1 MSIFNRLSDIINS
14 NISSLLDKA
23 ENPEKMIRMVIQE
36 MEETLVEVRSGTA
49 KVIAE
54 KKTLSRRAEQ
64 LKKQAHDWEGKA
76 ELALSKGR
84 EDLAKAALLEKSNI
98 NSSVAITEKDLL
110 KLDETLDK
118 LSIEIE
124 QLQAKL
130 NDARARQKTIV
141 MRTTATES
149 RLNVNR
155 QLHSYSIDNAMD
167 KFEYYEKKIDQ
178 MEGQMDS
185 IHIEKRGLQ
194 SEFDELE
201 KQESIDKE
209 LEDLKN
215 KLKDQYAFKMGIF
228 EFIIALVAMV
238 LGAVTFWIL
247 LLRKGRRTVRIE
259 PDGKYNMGELSAMA
273 ESLTERIDI
282 LESILDAEVPD
293 WR

>member
-1 MSIFNRLSDIINS
+1 MALETNGTFEVSTMSIFNRLSDIINS

-54 KKTLSRRAEQ
+54 KKTLARRAEQ
-64 LKKQAHDWEGKA
+64 LKRQAQDWESKA

-98 NSSVAITEKDLL
+98 NSSVVITERDLA
-110 KLDETLDK
+110 KLDGTLDK
-118 LSIEIE
+118 LSTEIE

-141 MRTTATES
+141 MRTTATQS

-201 KQESIDKE
+201 KQESIDQE
-209 LEDLKN
+209 LEELKT
-215 KLKDQYAFKMGIF
+215 KLKHQ
-228 EFIIALVAMV
+228 
-238 LGAVTFWIL
+238 
-247 LLRKGRRTVRIE
+247 
-259 PDGKYNMGELSAMA
+259 
-273 ESLTERIDI
+273 
-282 LESILDAEVPD
+282 
-293 WR
+293 

>member
-1 MSIFNRLSDIINS
+1 MSIFSRLSDIINS

-64 LKKQAHDWEGKA
+64 LKKQASDWEGKA

-84 EDLAKAALLEKSNI
+84 EDLAKAALMEKSNI
-98 NSSVAITEKDLL
+98 NASVEITEKDLK
-110 KLDETLDK
+110 KLDETLEK
-118 LSIEIE
+118 LSSEIE

-141 MRTTATES
+141 IRTKATES
-149 RLNVNR
+149 RLDVNR
-155 QLHSYSIDNAMD
+155 QLNNYTIDNAMD

-185 IHIEKRGLQ
+185 AHVEKRGLK

-201 KQESIDKE
+201 KEESIDRE
-209 LEDLKN
+209 LEELKS
-215 KLKDQYAFKMGIF
+215 KLKDQ
-228 EFIIALVAMV
+228 
-238 LGAVTFWIL
+238 
-247 LLRKGRRTVRIE
+247 
-259 PDGKYNMGELSAMA
+259 
-273 ESLTERIDI
+273 
-282 LESILDAEVPD
+282 
-293 WR
+293 

>member
-23 ENPEKMIRMVIQE
+23 ENPEKMIRMVVQE

-54 KKTLSRRAEQ
+54 KKTLTRRADR
-64 LKKQAHDWEGKA
+64 LKKQALDWGNKA

-84 EDLAKAALLEKSNI
+84 EDLAKAALFEKSSI
-98 NSSVAITEKDLL
+98 NASVEITDKDLQ

-118 LSIEIE
+118 LSMEIE

-141 MRTTATES
+141 MRTKATAS
-149 RLNVNR
+149 RLDVNR
-155 QLHSYSIDNAMD
+155 HLHSYTIDNAMD

-185 IHIEKRGLQ
+185 VHIAKSGLQ
-194 SEFDELE
+194 SEFDELAN
-201 KQESIDKE
+201 QESIDQE
-209 LEDLKN
+209 LEVLKS
-215 KLKDQYAFKMGIF
+215 KLKDK
-228 EFIIALVAMV
+228 
-238 LGAVTFWIL
+238 
-247 LLRKGRRTVRIE
+247 
-259 PDGKYNMGELSAMA
+259 
-273 ESLTERIDI
+273 
-282 LESILDAEVPD
+282 
-293 WR
+293 

>member
-64 LKKQAHDWEGKA
+64 LKKQAQDWEGKA

-215 KLKDQYAFKMGIF
+215 KLKDQ
-228 EFIIALVAMV
+228 
-238 LGAVTFWIL
+238 
-247 LLRKGRRTVRIE
+247 
-259 PDGKYNMGELSAMA
+259 
-273 ESLTERIDI
+273 
-282 LESILDAEVPD
+282 
-293 WR
+293 

>member
-64 LKKQAHDWEGKA
+64 LKKQAQDWESKA

-98 NSSVAITEKDLL
+98 SSSVLVTERDLA
-110 KLDETLDK
+110 KLDGTLDK
-118 LSIEIE
+118 LSNEIE

-155 QLHSYSIDNAMD
+155 QLHSYSIDNAMN

-215 KLKDQYAFKMGIF
+215 KLKDQ
-228 EFIIALVAMV
+228 
-238 LGAVTFWIL
+238 
-247 LLRKGRRTVRIE
+247 
-259 PDGKYNMGELSAMA
+259 
-273 ESLTERIDI
+273 
-282 LESILDAEVPD
+282 
-293 WR
+293 

>member
-1 MSIFNRLSDIINS
+1 MSICNRLSDIINS

-54 KKTLSRRAEQ
+54 KKTLSLRAEQ
-64 LKKQAHDWEGKA
+64 LKKQALDWESKA

-84 EDLAKAALLEKSNI
+84 DDLAKAALVEKSSI
-98 NSSVAITEKDLL
+98 NSSVMVTENDLL
-110 KLDETLDK
+110 KLYQTLDK
-118 LSIEIE
+118 LSVEIE

-130 NDARARQKTIV
+130 NDARARKKTIV

-149 RLNVNR
+149 RLHVNR

-167 KFEYYEKKIDQ
+167 KFEYYERKIDQ

-201 KQESIDKE
+201 REESIDKE

-215 KLKDQYAFKMGIF
+215 KLKEK
-228 EFIIALVAMV
+228 
-238 LGAVTFWIL
+238 
-247 LLRKGRRTVRIE
+247 
-259 PDGKYNMGELSAMA
+259 
-273 ESLTERIDI
+273 
-282 LESILDAEVPD
+282 
-293 WR
+293 

>member
-64 LKKQAHDWEGKA
+64 LKKQAQDWESKA

-98 NSSVAITEKDLL
+98 NSSVVITEKDLA
-110 KLDETLDK
+110 KLDGTLDK
-118 LSIEIE
+118 LSTEIE

-155 QLHSYSIDNAMD
+155 QLHSYSIDNAMN
-167 KFEYYEKKIDQ
+167 KFEYYEKKINQ

-201 KQESIDKE
+201 KQESIDQE
-209 LEDLKN
+209 LEDLKT
-215 KLKDQYAFKMGIF
+215 KLKHQ
-228 EFIIALVAMV
+228 
-238 LGAVTFWIL
+238 
-247 LLRKGRRTVRIE
+247 
-259 PDGKYNMGELSAMA
+259 
-273 ESLTERIDI
+273 
-282 LESILDAEVPD
+282 
-293 WR
+293 

>member
-1 MSIFNRLSDIINS
+1 MSIFSRLSDIINS

-64 LKKQAHDWEGKA
+64 LKKQARDWEGKA

-84 EDLAKAALLEKSNI
+84 EDLAKAALMEKSNI
-98 NSSVAITEKDLL
+98 TASVEITEKDLH

-118 LSIEIE
+118 LSSEIE

-141 MRTTATES
+141 IRTKATES
-149 RLNVNR
+149 RVDVNR
-155 QLHSYSIDNAMD
+155 QLNNYTINNAMD

-185 IHIEKRGLQ
+185 AHVEKRGLKN
-194 SEFDELE
+194 EFDELE
-201 KQESIDKE
+201 KEESIDRE
-209 LEDLKN
+209 LEELKN
-215 KLKDQYAFKMGIF
+215 KLKDQ
-228 EFIIALVAMV
+228 
-238 LGAVTFWIL
+238 
-247 LLRKGRRTVRIE
+247 
-259 PDGKYNMGELSAMA
+259 
-273 ESLTERIDI
+273 
-282 LESILDAEVPD
+282 
-293 WR
+293 

>member
-64 LKKQAHDWEGKA
+64 LKKQAQDWESKA

-98 NSSVAITEKDLL
+98 NSSVVITEKDLA
-110 KLDETLDK
+110 KLDGTLDK
-118 LSIEIE
+118 LSTEIE

-155 QLHSYSIDNAMD
+155 QLHSYSIDNAMN

-201 KQESIDKE
+201 KQESIDQE
-209 LEDLKN
+209 LEDLKT
-215 KLKDQYAFKMGIF
+215 KLKDQ
-228 EFIIALVAMV
+228 
-238 LGAVTFWIL
+238 
-247 LLRKGRRTVRIE
+247 
-259 PDGKYNMGELSAMA
+259 
-273 ESLTERIDI
+273 
-282 LESILDAEVPD
+282 
-293 WR
+293 

>member
-118 LSIEIE
+118 LSTEIE

-215 KLKDQYAFKMGIF
+215 KLKDQ
-228 EFIIALVAMV
+228 
-238 LGAVTFWIL
+238 
-247 LLRKGRRTVRIE
+247 
-259 PDGKYNMGELSAMA
+259 
-273 ESLTERIDI
+273 
-282 LESILDAEVPD
+282 
-293 WR
+293 